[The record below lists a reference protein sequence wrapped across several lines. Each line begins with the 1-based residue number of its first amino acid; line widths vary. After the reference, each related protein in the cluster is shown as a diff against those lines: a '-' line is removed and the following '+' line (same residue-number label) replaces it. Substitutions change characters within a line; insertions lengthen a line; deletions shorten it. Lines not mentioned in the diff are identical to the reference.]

1 MIRYMNEWYWYG
13 LFLDEVQDDSVSM
26 CMFDVVDV
34 GEYSDEEMLVLQ
46 VADTGVGQPSRQR
59 VTP

>member
-1 MIRYMNEWYWYG
+1 M
-13 LFLDEVQDDSVSM
+13 VQDDSVSM

-34 GEYSDEEMLVLQ
+34 AEYYDEEMLVLQ
-46 VADTGVGQPSRQR
+46 VPDTGVGQPSRQR